1 MLTTKSTRWLFALAL
16 ILIGVIA
23 GVILTAN
30 LNWSNKSRAG
40 SESEARVALEDKMAG
55 MIEFSEGFSAVAE
68 YVIPSV
74 VTVETE
80 RTLKIQANDPFG
92 GMDPFG
98 DFFGG
103 DDFFRRF
110 FGPRNNQPQEHRI
123 EGLGSGVIVSED
135 GYVITN
141 NHVIAD
147 VDKIK
152 ITLSVGK
159 TYDGKLVGRD
169 PRTDIA
175 VIKIDEKG
183 LPAVK
188 LADSDKIKVGQWVVA
203 IGNPFSKSLSHTV
216 TAGILSGMSRS
227 QLGFD
232 TDVDF
237 LQTDAAINPGNSGG
251 ALVNMKGELVG
262 INTAI
267 LSSSGGYQGI
277 GFAIPSNTAK
287 NIMEQLIKSG
297 KVIRGYV
304 GISMQDVDEQLA
316 RALNLKGS
324 KGALVAQVVKDSP
337 AEKAGLKQGDVII
350 KVDGKDV
357 EGISNVRKIITSKKP
372 GTEVVFVVIRDGK
385 ENNISV
391 TLGEAPTEEIASAD
405 ENAPNESIKR
415 LGMEVATLNSDLAG
429 KYGLNAGEKG
439 VVITSIDK
447 NGAAFRGGLR
457 EGDLIKRVGKDDIS
471 NVKDYI
477 ALVNTLKP
485 GETGLFLINRK
496 GNSLFIAF
504 TMPK

>member
-1 MLTTKSTRWLFALAL
+1 MFTKKSTRLIFAVAL
-16 ILIGVIA
+16 ILIGVMA

-30 LNWSNKSRAG
+30 LNWGNKTRAG
-40 SESEARVALEDKMAG
+40 SDSEARVKLEEKMAA
-55 MIEFSEGFSAVAE
+55 MAEFSEGFSAVAD
-68 YVIPSV
+68 YVTPSV

-80 RTLKIQANDPFG
+80 RTVKVRTYDPFG

-110 FGPRNNQPQEHRI
+110 FGPRNDQQQERRI
-123 EGLGSGVIVSED
+123 DGLGSGVIVSED

-152 ITLSVGK
+152 ITLSTGK
-159 TYDGKLVGRD
+159 QYDGKLIGRD

-175 VIKIDEKG
+175 VIKIDEKE
-183 LPAVK
+183 LKALK
-188 LADSDKIKVGQWVVA
+188 LADSDKLKVGQWVIAV
-203 IGNPFSKSLSHTV
+203 GNPFSKSLSHTV
-216 TAGILSGMSRS
+216 TAGIVSGKSRS
-227 QLGFD
+227 QVGFD

-237 LQTDAAINPGNSGG
+237 IQTDAAINPGNSGG
-251 ALVNMKGELVG
+251 ALVNMNGELVG

-267 LSSSGGYQGI
+267 LSNTGGYQGI

-297 KVIRGYV
+297 KVVRGYV

-316 RALNLKGS
+316 KAMNLKS
-324 KGALVAQVVKDSP
+324 TKGALVAQVVKDSP
-337 AEKAGLKQGDVII
+337 AERAGVKQGDVII
-350 KVDGKDV
+350 KIDGKEVDGMA
-357 EGISNVRKIITSKKP
+357 SVRKMIVSKKP
-372 GTEVVFVVIRDGK
+372 GTDVELTVIRDGK
-385 ENNISV
+385 EMKLTV
-391 TLGEAPTEEIASAD
+391 TLGEAPSEIAAASED
-405 ENAPNESIKR
+405 TGPNESIKR
-415 LGMEVATLNSDLAG
+415 LGMDVATANADLAG

-439 VVITSIDK
+439 VIITSIDK
-447 NGAAFRGGLR
+447 NGPAFRGGLR
-457 EGDLIKRVGKDDIS
+457 EGDLIKRVGKDDIT
-471 NVKDYI
+471 NVREYTT
-477 ALVNTLKP
+477 AVNKVKP
-485 GETGLFLINRK
+485 GETVLFLINRK